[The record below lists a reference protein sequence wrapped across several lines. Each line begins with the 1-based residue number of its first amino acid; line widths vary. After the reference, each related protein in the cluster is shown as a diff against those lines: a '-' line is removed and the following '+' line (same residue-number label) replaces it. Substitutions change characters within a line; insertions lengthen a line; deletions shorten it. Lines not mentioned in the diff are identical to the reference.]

1 MAYVDTS
8 VLVALLTN
16 EPAADRVYAWLRNQ
30 EPGSLHVSGW
40 TMTEFS
46 SALSLKLRTGQIDM
60 TQKAQ
65 ALAAFNQ
72 LVTRSLVMLPVSSS
86 DHHAAARLCDRTEL
100 GLRAGDSLH
109 IAIAVSH
116 GLTVATLD
124 KVMATACSTIA
135 HPVIAI

>member
-1 MAYVDTS
+1 
-8 VLVALLTN
+8 
-16 EPAADRVYAWLRNQ
+16 
-30 EPGSLHVSGW
+30 
-40 TMTEFS
+40 
-46 SALSLKLRTGQIDM
+46 M

-86 DHHAAARLCDRTEL
+86 DYHAAARLCDRTEL

-116 GLTVATLD
+116 GLTVVTLD

-135 HPVIAI
+135 HPITAI

>member
-1 MAYVDTS
+1 M
-8 VLVALLTN
+8 
-16 EPAADRVYAWLRNQ
+16 
-30 EPGSLHVSGW
+30 
-40 TMTEFS
+40 M
-46 SALSLKLRTGQIDM
+46 
-60 TQKAQ
+60 QKAQ

-72 LVTRSLVMLPVSSS
+72 LVTRSLIILPVSSS
-86 DHHAAARLCDRTEL
+86 DYHAAARLCDRTEL

-109 IAIAVSH
+109 IAIAVSN